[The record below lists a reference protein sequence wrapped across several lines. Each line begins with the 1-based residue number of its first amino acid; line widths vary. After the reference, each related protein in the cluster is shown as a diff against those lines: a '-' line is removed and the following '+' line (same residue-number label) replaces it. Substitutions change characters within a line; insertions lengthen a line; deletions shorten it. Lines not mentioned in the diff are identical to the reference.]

1 MLTEPQRFSRW
12 ERVRPGRGLDKRI
25 RAGFMWFGV
34 GRGRFSVAL
43 LGVLIAS
50 LVWAVPAEA
59 KKRNLRK
66 GGGYNPPTAAMVVDY
81 KTGRVLFAENP
92 DALRHPASITK
103 VMTLYMLFEQLEKGR
118 YRLDS
123 PLRVSA
129 FAARQAPSKLS
140 LQAGETIE
148 VEDAIKALVT
158 KSANDV
164 AVVVAENIGG
174 SEQNFAQLMTRKARA
189 IGMSRTTFR
198 NASGLPDTGQVT
210 TARDLI
216 TLGRAIQDRFPR
228 YYGYFATRSFSFD
241 GAVHGNHNKLLGRI
255 EGVDGIKTGYTRMSG
270 FNLLTSVKADGRQLL
285 AVVLGGRSGASR
297 DRYMAELIETH
308 LDRAYAGQRTVPAIT
323 EAQDVAVEVEAA
335 PAQAAPAPQAT
346 AALRAQP
353 AAAAQAQP
361 KPPAPVRM
369 AASVPV
375 AKTTTPPTKVAPTTT
390 KTPSGW
396 KVGAQPVTRTAS
408 LAAKAQDKPA
418 PSGWAVQIGTARTAA
433 GAKDILDEARSDARK
448 AVAGS
453 VAHVERASE
462 KAYRARFAGFKSK
475 DAAERAC
482 KSLKKSGYDCFVKQ
496 I

>member
-1 MLTEPQRFSRW
+1 
-12 ERVRPGRGLDKRI
+12 
-25 RAGFMWFGV
+25 MWFGV
-34 GRGRFSVAL
+34 RRGRLSVAI
-43 LGVLIAS
+43 LGVLVAS

-59 KKRNLRK
+59 KKKIVRK

-118 YRLDS
+118 YSLNS
-123 PLRVSA
+123 PLKVSA

-174 SEQNFAQLMTRKARA
+174 SEQNFAHLMTRKARA

-228 YYGYFATRSFSFD
+228 YYGYFATRSFSYD

-297 DRYMAELIETH
+297 DRYMAQLIETH
-308 LDRAYAGQRTVPAIT
+308 LDRAYAGQRTVPALT
-323 EAQDVAVEVEAA
+323 ETQDVAVEVSEEAA
-335 PAQAAPAPQAT
+335 PTPKAT
-346 AALRAQP
+346 AALRPQP
-353 AAAAQAQP
+353 PAPVAAAPVAAAP
-361 KPPAPVRM
+361 KATAPVRM
-369 AASVPV
+369 AATIPV
-375 AKTTTPPTKVAPTTT
+375 ARTTTPPTKTAPTTT
-390 KTPSGW
+390 TTPSSW

-408 LAAKAQDKPA
+408 IAPKGKTKPA
-418 PSGWAVQIGTARTAA
+418 PSGWAVQIGTARTEA

-448 AVAGS
+448 AVSGS
-453 VAHVERASE
+453 VPHVERASE

-475 DAAERAC
+475 DAAEKAC
-482 KSLKKSGYDCFVKQ
+482 KSLKKSGYDCFVTQ